1 MRGENDLFELLVIA
15 LFCWLSFKAIGLALS
30 LTWGVA
36 KILASLLFVIAVP
49 VLFMCLLF
57 AGGAILLLP
66 LALIGGA
73 FGLLKACV

>member
-1 MRGENDLFELLVIA
+1 MRGEKNLFELLVIV

-36 KILASLLFVIAVP
+36 KILASLLFLIAVP
-49 VLFMCLLF
+49 VLFICLLF